1 MRELY
6 KSLIKDKIPIIETDI
21 KTSELIKY
29 VSNAFLSLKLTFIN
43 DIANL

>member
-1 MRELY
+1 MRKLY
-6 KSLIKDKIPIIETDI
+6 EPLIEKGVPIVETDI

-29 VSNAFLSLKLTFIN
+29 ASNAFLSLKLTFIN